1 MWKAL
6 REILKLP
13 LWKIVNLYL
22 LWFFCRYVQYFPSL
36 HLIKKCTF
44 HSIIANRGDDESK
57 YSTVQKLLFQSI
69 HKPCCWKANRW
80 IGGLRK
86 TCKSTKRF
94 QSSEILNDIANP
106 HVVNIGMMERIDIGG
121 WLWVYH
127 WVDGKTSHRYL
138 HTINKPIL
146 RLHRRSNDSHFL
158 SKHSQC
164 ISCALK
170 ENMSE
175 IVPLKKSVLHKIF
188 PRNKASQ
195 KIAQNGL

>member
-57 YSTVQKLLFQSI
+57 YSTVQKLLFNLFISLAVEKLIGELVACEKHVKYKKISI
-69 HKPCCWKANRW
+69 FRNSQWHCKPPCCKHRH
-80 IGGLRK
+80 GG
-86 TCKSTKRF
+86 C
-94 QSSEILNDIANP
+94 
-106 HVVNIGMMERIDIGG
+106 
-121 WLWVYH
+121 LWVYH

-175 IVPLKKSVLHKIF
+175 IVPLKKSVLHKTF